1 MWGRESSSW
10 LDKKEFA
17 HTIIIMKRLGII
29 TPGGDAPGINSAIG
43 TIIRLSRNEKKNII
57 GINDGYRGLVDADFC
72 EMKEISFNW
81 LMGVSGTILHSERL
95 DSFKEKKILKKASK
109 NIKNKGIEGL
119 IVIGGD
125 GSFRGALD
133 LANIS
138 GITIVSIPATIDNDI
153 YGTEETIGFDT
164 ACNTALEAI
173 NRIKDTAVS
182 FERIFVVE
190 VMGRKRGFIA
200 LEVGIASGAEA
211 ILIPEVEPPLEEI
224 AKGLKKARARGK
236 TNAIIVV
243 AEAVSNK
250 REIAKFLKVKTGAT
264 VRESILGYIQRGGS
278 PTRRSRMLAVEFA
291 SHAYEILKESP
302 TRPKMVGLQSG
313 EIVTID
319 LEQSVQG
326 YKEIDI
332 EKYKLHRKLSNI
344 Y

>member
-1 MWGRESSSW
+1 M
-10 LDKKEFA
+10 KK
-17 HTIIIMKRLGII
+17 LGII

-43 TIIRLSRNEKKNII
+43 TVIRLSRNEKKNII
-57 GINDGYRGLVDADFC
+57 GINDGYKGLVDADFC
-72 EMKEISFNW
+72 EMKGVSFNW
-81 LMGVSGTILHSERL
+81 LMGVSGTILHSERM
-95 DSFKEKKILKKASK
+95 DSFKEEKVLKKA
-109 NIKNKGIEGL
+109 IKNLEEKGIEGL

-133 LANIS
+133 LHKLS
-138 GITIVSIPATIDNDI
+138 GIPLVAISATIDNDI

-190 VMGRKRGFIA
+190 VMGRARGFIA

-211 ILIPEVEPPLEEI
+211 ILIPEVDSPLKEI
-224 AKGLKKARARGK
+224 AGGLAKARAKGK
-236 TNAIIVV
+236 MNAIIVV
-243 AEAVSNK
+243 AEGVKNK
-250 REIAKFLKVKTGAT
+250 REIAKFLEDKTKAT

-291 SHAYEILKESP
+291 SYAYEILKTSP
-302 TRPKMVGLQSG
+302 TRPKMIGLQKG

-319 LEQSVQG
+319 LKQSVEG
-326 YKEIDI
+326 YKEIDLDR
-332 EKYKLHRKLSNI
+332 YKLHRSLSNI